1 MISSRAVALQGGGFA
16 VALMAVQ
23 GFAPEIS
30 QVVTHQNPTNT
41 QSIAAGSGDGAGHGY
56 VWQNSAWV
64 EVAKVVRLTGSM
76 QGSGTSTQASA
87 VVATPAKYKGFF
99 PQGRAHARGG
109 EEAKPLV
116 IWSDS
121 PPGVGVPNTQADV
134 SCVKSMVSRYNGH
147 CETLSMDEVMA
158 LIEAVG

>member
-1 MISSRAVALQGGGFA
+1 MISSRAVALQGIGFA

-23 GFAPEIS
+23 GFAPDES
-30 QVVTHQNPTNT
+30 QVVTPQNPTNT

-76 QGSGTSTQASA
+76 QGAGTSTQTSV
-87 VVATPAKYKGFF
+87 VVAVPAEYKGFS
-99 PQGRAHARGG
+99 PQGRAHTRNNQGA
-109 EEAKPLV
+109 ETIF
-116 IWSDS
+116 IWSGA
-121 PPGVGVPNTQADV
+121 PPGVGVPNAHADV
-134 SCVKSMVSRYNGH
+134 SCVKSTVSSYNGH